1 LEVLKL
7 TTTVINIT
15 GMSCKH
21 CKAAVENTV
30 KIIQGVDSVEV
41 NLEKGTALVV
51 YDEHR
56 IELDLIKDSIEE
68 IGYRCG

>member
-1 LEVLKL
+1 MMI
-7 TTTVINIT
+7 TAVINIT

-30 KIIQGVDSVEV
+30 KIIPGVDSVEV
-41 NLEKGTALVV
+41 SLEKGTAAVV
-51 YDEHR
+51 YDER
-56 IELDLIKDSIEE
+56 KVELDIIKDSIEM